1 MANVAH
7 SYQITLFARRHCF
20 PRGVSR
26 GLSKTAFEQPKI
38 ACWASGAPL
47 GSRAP
52 SWRPFLDFSGCISG
66 LGGSLGYFLVAF
78 GVSLAFFSNF
88 LAHQWLIFCKNLR
101 SNFVLHADV
110 KLKLDVYLSFPFW
123 FSRDLSLKK
132 LGRPN
137 FPEVVSSC
145 YRAGNWEWVNMTHDR
160 TKDPSPLKGN
170 TLDH

>member
-1 MANVAH
+1 MAPFGGVSLQAPKAVLHCKNNGFCMISLDFVKKSSIFQCAFVVANVAD

-78 GVSLAFFSNF
+78 GVSLVFFSNF
-88 LAHQWLIFCKNLR
+88 LAPHGHIVCK
-101 SNFVLHADV
+101 SFGITFVLHADV
-110 KLKLDVYLSFPFW
+110 
-123 FSRDLSLKK
+123 
-132 LGRPN
+132 
-137 FPEVVSSC
+137 
-145 YRAGNWEWVNMTHDR
+145 
-160 TKDPSPLKGN
+160 
-170 TLDH
+170 

>member
-1 MANVAH
+1 MTPFGGVSLQAPKAVLHCKNNGFCMISLNFVKKSSIFQCAFVVANVAD

-78 GVSLAFFSNF
+78 GVSMAFFSNF
-88 LAHQWLIFCKNLR
+88 LAHQWLSFCKKIR
-101 SNFVLHADV
+101 SNVILHAE
-110 KLKLDVYLSFPFW
+110 L
-123 FSRDLSLKK
+123 
-132 LGRPN
+132 
-137 FPEVVSSC
+137 
-145 YRAGNWEWVNMTHDR
+145 
-160 TKDPSPLKGN
+160 
-170 TLDH
+170 